1 MAEERAVS
9 RRDFL
14 KLAGVAGAS
23 IGVAGGLGGLLAACG
38 GGDETTTTVGPTTTV
53 GATTTTA
60 GATTTTAGA
69 TTTVSAGPEAGRAIK
84 LGYCAPKTG
93 NFASFAVADDWILER
108 AKGALK
114 DGILGGDGKTHA
126 IEFVV
131 ADTQSSTDRA
141 SQVAGD
147 LVNNSK
153 VDMLLASGTPDT
165 ANPVSDQGEVGQ
177 CPTLLSF
184 APWQALFFDATG
196 APVEKKWTYGNMLGS
211 EQTIASFIDAF
222 DKSGVATNKK
232 VGMLF
237 MNDADFKGWMAP
249 NAAPKVFAAGG
260 YELTVPDPYAPGN
273 EDFTSFISAFKSAGC
288 EIICG
293 TNDPP
298 FFASFMQQSL
308 QQNYHPKFIS
318 SGKALLFASAVES
331 YANKGI
337 GLIGECAW
345 HPSWKIKDT
354 LIPGED
360 SETMAADF
368 EAKTNTEWT
377 AALGCYG
384 KVEWAIDVF
393 KRATNPDDK
402 ATIIA
407 AIQTTKGDFQQGR
420 IDFTEPVSPD
430 GFHPIANNYKP
441 YIGAVQWLKG
451 TKWPVEPIIISAAT
465 SPGVTVQG
473 KAVPM
478 VYS

>member
-1 MAEERAVS
+1 MAEGRTVS
-9 RRDFL
+9 RREFL
-14 KLAGVAGAS
+14 KLAGVAGAT
-23 IGVAGGLGGLLAACG
+23 IGVGAGLGGLVAACG
-38 GGDETTTTVGPTTTV
+38 GTA
-53 GATTTTA
+53 ATTTTA
-60 GATTTTAGA
+60 GPTTTAGVTTTMAGSTTTMGA
-69 TTTVSAGPEAGRAIK
+69 TTTVSAGVEAGRAIK

-93 NFASFAVADDWILER
+93 NFASFAVADDWILDR
-108 AKGALK
+108 AKTLLK
-114 DGILGGDGKTHA
+114 DGIVGGDGKQHA

-147 LVNNSK
+147 LVANSK

-165 ANPVSDQGEVGQ
+165 ANPVSDQGEALE
-177 CPTLLSF
+177 CPTLCSF
-184 APWQALFFDATG
+184 APWQALFYDATG
-196 APVEKKWTYGNMLGS
+196 KPVEKKWTYGNMLGS
-211 EQTIASFIDAF
+211 EETIASFIDAF
-222 DKSGVATNKK
+222 NQSGVTTNKK

-237 MNDADFKGWMAP
+237 QNDADFKGWMAAD
-249 NAAPKVFAAGG
+249 AAPKVFAANG
-260 YELTVPDPYAPGN
+260 YTLTVPDPYAAGN
-273 EDFTSFISAFKSAGC
+273 EDFTSFISKFKTDGC

-298 FFASFMQQSL
+298 YMASFLQQSL
-308 QQNYHPKFIS
+308 QQAFQPKFIS

-331 YANKGI
+331 YPNKGV

-354 LIPGED
+354 LDPTSD
-360 SETMAADF
+360 SETLAADF

-377 AALGCYG
+377 AAIGCYG
-384 KVEWAIDVF
+384 KVEWAVDVF

-402 ATIIA
+402 TTIIA
-407 AIQTTKGDFQQGR
+407 AIETTKGDFQQGH
-420 IDFTEPVSPD
+420 IDYTEPVD
-430 GFHPIANNYKP
+430 ANGFHVIQHNYKP

-451 TKWPVEPIIISAAT
+451 TKYAVEPIIVSNAT

-478 VYS
+478 AY